1 MKDIVTIQISKFL
14 TNEYVEQI
22 AQNQWKALTPQF
34 TNRSRQYIFDELV
47 NSNDCFGV
55 IATTAKNQIIGRIH
69 CVRNENN
76 PHLWYYGD
84 LFVIPEYR
92 RRGIAKQMIHAAT
105 NHLSEMGATTLRC
118 YVKPDN
124 IPSRNLQMSL
134 CFSEKPFESFND
146 FINDGEIMYELDI
159 PNSLTIIPAT
169 KNEAYFVR
177 ILFAQNK
184 DILNSGNISLS
195 EWREF
200 LSVEDPDEKHFL
212 VCKGAMPIAYMKI
225 NGLLNTDIVWVS
237 MLFVAKDFQRQGIGS
252 FALNYAEQYVKGLG
266 FNTINIQTDKENIA
280 AINCYSNS
288 GYRIYEQNS
297 KIKFSKLLEVLL
309 PPTRDFAFV
318 STKAVLVRKI
328 DKSHMNI

>member
-1 MKDIVTIQISKFL
+1 MKEIITIQISKFL
-14 TNEYVEQI
+14 TNELVEQI
-22 AQNQWKALTPQF
+22 AQSQWKALTPQL
-34 TNRSRQYIFDELV
+34 TNRLRQYIFDELV
-47 NSNDCFGV
+47 NSNNCFGV
-55 IATTAKNQIIGRIH
+55 IATTAKNQVIGRIH
-69 CVRNENN
+69 CVKNENN

-134 CFSEKPFESFND
+134 CFLEKPFESFND

-159 PNSLTIIPAT
+159 PNSLTIVPAT

-195 EWREF
+195 EWREI

-212 VCKGAMPIAYMKI
+212 ICKGALPVAYMKI
-225 NGLLNTDIVWVS
+225 NGLLNTDKAWLS
-237 MLFVAKDFQRQGIGS
+237 MLFVAKDFQHQGIGS
-252 FALNYAEQYVKGLG
+252 FALNYAEEYVKQLG
-266 FNTINIQTDKENIA
+266 FDVINVQTDKENIT
-280 AINCYSNS
+280 AINFYSKF
-288 GYRIYEQNS
+288 GYQIYDQNS
-297 KIKFSKLLEVLL
+297 KIKLSKIL
-309 PPTRDFAFV
+309 
-318 STKAVLVRKI
+318 
-328 DKSHMNI
+328 

>member
-1 MKDIVTIQISKFL
+1 MKEIITIQISKFL
-14 TNEYVEQI
+14 TNELVEQI

-34 TNRSRQYIFDELV
+34 TNRSRQYIFNELI

-55 IATTAKNQIIGRIH
+55 IATTSKNQVIGRIH
-69 CVRNENN
+69 CVKNESN
-76 PHLWYYGD
+76 PRLWYYGD
-84 LFVIPEYR
+84 LFVTPEYR
-92 RRGIAKQMIHAAT
+92 RNGIAKQMIHAAT

-134 CFSEKPFESFND
+134 CFLEKPFESFND
-146 FINDGEIMYELDI
+146 FTNDGEIMYELDI

-195 EWREF
+195 EWREI

-212 VCKGAMPIAYMKI
+212 ICKGAMPIAYMKI
-225 NGLLNTDIVWVS
+225 NGLLNTDNACLS
-237 MLFVAKDFQRQGIGS
+237 MLFVAKDFQHQGIGS
-252 FALNYAEQYVKGLG
+252 FALNYAEKYVKERG
-266 FNTINIQTDKENIA
+266 FNVINVQIDKENIT
-280 AINCYSNS
+280 AINFYSKF
-288 GYRIYEQNS
+288 GYQIYDQNS
-297 KIKFSKLLEVLL
+297 KIKLSK
-309 PPTRDFAFV
+309 
-318 STKAVLVRKI
+318 I
-328 DKSHMNI
+328 I

>member
-1 MKDIVTIQISKFL
+1 MKEIITIQISKFL
-14 TNEYVEQI
+14 TSELVEQI
-22 AQNQWKALTPQF
+22 AQSQWKALTPQF

-55 IATTAKNQIIGRIH
+55 IATTAKNQVIGRIH
-69 CVRNENN
+69 CVKNENN

-177 ILFAQNK
+177 IIFAQNK

-195 EWREF
+195 EWREI

-212 VCKGAMPIAYMKI
+212 ISDELK
-225 NGLLNTDIVWVS
+225 
-237 MLFVAKDFQRQGIGS
+237 
-252 FALNYAEQYVKGLG
+252 
-266 FNTINIQTDKENIA
+266 
-280 AINCYSNS
+280 
-288 GYRIYEQNS
+288 
-297 KIKFSKLLEVLL
+297 
-309 PPTRDFAFV
+309 
-318 STKAVLVRKI
+318 
-328 DKSHMNI
+328 

>member
-225 NGLLNTDIVWVS
+225 NGLLNTDIAWVS

-252 FALNYAEQYVKGLG
+252 FALNYA
-266 FNTINIQTDKENIA
+266 
-280 AINCYSNS
+280 SNMLRGS
-288 GYRIYEQNS
+288 DLIRLIS
-297 KIKFSKLLEVLL
+297 KPIK
-309 PPTRDFAFV
+309 
-318 STKAVLVRKI
+318 KI
-328 DKSHMNI
+328 LQP